1 MGRAVRYHTSFK
13 HDLAER
19 VRWLRQHRPS
29 EQRENLRTAL
39 APFTERIA
47 AFPGVGEEVE
57 RRGSRTYRRFMIG
70 SPLPY
75 IVWYYYDIAD
85 TRAPVWLVMLMHEDQ
100 DRERFGPDRFE

>member
-19 VRWLRQHRPS
+19 VRWLRQHQPS

-39 APFTERIA
+39 AAFTERIPT
-47 AFPGVGEEVE
+47 FPGVGEEVE
-57 RRGSRTYRRFMIG
+57 RRGNRSYRRFMIG
-70 SPLPY
+70 STLPY